1 MLALFQSVEP
11 GGSPHCGAMARGGL
25 AAEVFPASGFAYAC
39 SIFVCGDLA
48 GRMMD
53 PAVRARRLRRSPTE
67 GTPLGVSVDS
77 RCRGFACACS
87 IFVCGALAGRMRKG
101 GDSADASGRL
111 FFVSQKNARRGRLGG
126 AIFRVGAVF
135 QIDQSRGMCFSQQTV
150 RVFSSH
156 KLACT
161 SPMCAQPIISM
172 HRRDWPI
179 PPPIVRGSFPSS
191 SILWKG
197 KARR

>member
-1 MLALFQSVEP
+1 MNPAVRARHLRRSPTEGTPSGVSVDSRCRVSLVTAQFLHWRPCRAEDEP

-25 AAEVFPASGFAYAC
+25 AAEVFPASGFACAC

-48 GRMMD
+48 GRKMN
-53 PAVRARRLRRSPTE
+53 PAVRPTRR
-67 GTPLGVSVDS
+67 GGFV
-77 RCRGFACACS
+77 RCT
-87 IFVCGALAGRMRKG
+87 
-101 GDSADASGRL
+101 
-111 FFVSQKNARRGRLGG
+111 KNARRGSLGG
-126 AIFRVGAVF
+126 AVFRVGAVF
-135 QIDQSRGMCFSQQTV
+135 QKVQSRGMCFSQQTV

-172 HRRDWPI
+172 HRRDWPM
-179 PPPIVRGSFPSS
+179 PPPIVRGSSPSS

>member
-1 MLALFQSVEP
+1 MIRCCFCVGALSERRTRRFAPLRSNGTRRLSRRSIPGVGGSLVSAQFLYVAPLP
-11 GGSPHCGAMARGGL
+11 GGRG
-25 AAEVFPASGFAYAC
+25 
-39 SIFVCGDLA
+39 
-48 GRMMD
+48 
-53 PAVRARRLRRSPTE
+53 
-67 GTPLGVSVDS
+67 
-77 RCRGFACACS
+77 RCRVKCRGVQKRGAKQPKAR
-87 IFVCGALAGRMRKG
+87 IPCGLG
-101 GDSADASGRL
+101 GNKRRGAI
-111 FFVSQKNARRGRLGG
+111 KNARRGRLGG

-135 QIDQSRGMCFSQQTV
+135 QIDQSRGMCFSRQTA

-172 HRRDWPI
+172 HRRDWPM
-179 PPPIVRGSFPSS
+179 PPPIVRGSSPSS